1 MAIFMV
7 TAVRNSNFKYVN
19 ADLKPSDWTP
29 AQVKLQQTVS
39 YTPVHIRQMFAY
51 SEHSPVAGHNLNHA
65 SLPKVSA
72 LEDYSASGWTSSYHD
87 KIVEYSVVAEFGSGT
102 QWIQFHGRM
111 FTDLKILAPD
121 SLKQLSIFMQH
132 PSICVTKTLLH
143 CQPHNI
149 TKSVYC
155 CGTPGSFPASL
166 PCFLTLTSLWW
177 SARRTGIDHMLEDL
191 QQQNMSLIQAF
202 WYYSAPVCNIHV
214 PQISVL
220 VRYVTNTFVI
230 QHLRFY
236 YIIQ

>member
-1 MAIFMV
+1 MV

-132 PSICVTKTLLH
+132 PSICVTKICFTVSLITSPKVSTAVELRVPFLPH
-143 CQPHNI
+143 C
-149 TKSVYC
+149 
-155 CGTPGSFPASL
+155 PASSHW
-166 PCFLTLTSLWW
+166 PVSGDQPEEQ
-177 SARRTGIDHMLEDL
+177 A
-191 QQQNMSLIQAF
+191 LITCLKI
-202 WYYSAPVCNIHV
+202 YSNRIC
-214 PQISVL
+214 L
-220 VRYVTNTFVI
+220 
-230 QHLRFY
+230 
-236 YIIQ
+236 